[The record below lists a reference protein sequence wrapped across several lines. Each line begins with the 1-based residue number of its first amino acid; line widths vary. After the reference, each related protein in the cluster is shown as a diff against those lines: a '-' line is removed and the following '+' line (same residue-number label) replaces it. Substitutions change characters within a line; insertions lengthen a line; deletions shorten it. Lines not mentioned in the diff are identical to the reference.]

1 MKKTVYLLLCLMLL
15 LTGCGPSKVVPDK
28 KMVLSQENT
37 MDGQVFT
44 SKVVIKYDSDT
55 KKVASGKFS
64 VKYENMAKTETNGNI
79 LTDLNNRYTII
90 EQLEGVEAT
99 GNATETGFGF
109 EEEWDYN
116 TIDIEE
122 ALKADEQQKNFVE
135 NGEYSLDKIKEH
147 PWFSKVE
154 YLAFEEYRKC
164 HNKFDQSIADKMFE
178 LGIDTKS
185 LRKDLFLGV
194 HTDATCVYK
203 MLKRS
208 KVTEE
213 MKTSLMPSSYSFSF
227 IESQLE
233 ISGKKKTEKHHRH
246 RRHHTKSDGSS
257 DDNDRTTQTRP
268 IVKIRTPHHH
278 HQKRLVIV

>member
-1 MKKTVYLLLCLMLL
+1 MPTYLSPALCDLLEKML
-15 LTGCGPSKVVPDK
+15 
-28 KMVLSQENT
+28 
-37 MDGQVFT
+37 
-44 SKVVIKYDSDT
+44 T
-55 KKVASGKFS
+55 KNPK
-64 VKYENMAKTETNGNI
+64 ERIT
-79 LTDLNNRYTII
+79 
-90 EQLEGVEAT
+90 
-99 GNATETGFGF
+99 
-109 EEEWDYN
+109 
-116 TIDIEE
+116 
-122 ALKADEQQKNFVE
+122 
-135 NGEYSLDKIKEH
+135 LDKIKEH

-227 IESQLE
+227 IESKLE